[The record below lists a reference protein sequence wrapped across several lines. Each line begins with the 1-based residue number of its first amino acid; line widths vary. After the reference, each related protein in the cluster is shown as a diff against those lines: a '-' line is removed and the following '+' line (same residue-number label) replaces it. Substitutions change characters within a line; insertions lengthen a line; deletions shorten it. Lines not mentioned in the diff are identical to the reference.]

1 MLRRSLLPIVGLC
14 AALAAVSPC
23 SFAASADTV
32 AEHTEHDAVAEAM
45 IKNALTAL
53 NHANLTGNYTVL
65 RDLGS
70 EQFRQRNSAADLAKT
85 FAPHREKHYDFS
97 PILCLAPQLAET
109 PRVQG
114 EQMQLVGFFDTK
126 PEAVH
131 FSVTFRRSESGW
143 ALDEIT
149 VGMQSLAAV
158 SELPRR

>member
-1 MLRRSLLPIVGLC
+1 MLPRLLLPTVGLC
-14 AALAAVSPC
+14 AVLVIALQR
-23 SFAASADTV
+23 SFGATAASGDSERQAI
-32 AEHTEHDAVAEAM
+32 AESM

-85 FAPHREKHYDFS
+85 FASHREKHYDFS
-97 PILCLAPQLAET
+97 PILCLAPQLADA

-114 EQMQLVGFFDTK
+114 EQMQFVGFFDTK

-131 FSVTFRRSESGW
+131 FSVTYRRSSSGW

-149 VGMQSLAAV
+149 VGMQSLTPV